1 MDQRPFL
8 PQGCARK
15 TPEYTESVATVETG
29 GRHQELLDELLGEI
43 AAYATPIDIDLVT
56 RAFRFAAQAHEGQT
70 RRSGE
75 PFILHPASVA
85 KICAQLRLDEETLAA
100 ALLHD
105 VVEDTEHEIEEI
117 RAEFGDEVAH
127 LVDGVTKLTRVQ
139 FQSREQA
146 EAENYRKM
154 VVAMSEDVRVI
165 LVKLTDR
172 LHNLRT
178 IEYLGKQKQIQ
189 KAKEALEVYAPLAHR
204 LGIHALKWEL
214 EDLAFQI
221 LHPRKYEEIKQMVAE
236 RRADRE
242 GHVAEAAD
250 VLQRELE
257 KVDIPAEISG
267 RAKHFYSIYD
277 KMVKKG
283 REFNEIYDLTA
294 MRVIVERSGEE
305 GTRDC
310 YGALGL
316 IHSLW
321 KPMPGRFKDYVAMPK
336 FNGYRSLHTTVIGP
350 EGRPLEIQV
359 RTREMHEMAELGVAA
374 HWAYTRGGHHA
385 AEADAEWNAW
395 VKQLMDVHAEEADA
409 REFVKSFRTDL
420 FDEEVFVFTPKG
432 EVKTLPAGATP
443 IDFAYA
449 VHTDVGHR
457 TVGAKVN
464 GRIVPLHYKLK
475 NGDRVEVLTSKSG
488 RGPSRDWLSLVAS
501 SRARNKIRQFFS
513 REQKEDLEAKGREAL
528 ENALKAQNL
537 PYRKLAGSAVLAGVI
552 RESGFKKAEDFYLA
566 LGAGKVTP
574 GSIVNK
580 VLQKLK
586 VDQVAEEEPVLPR
599 KKPKA
604 RDALASN
611 TYGINVVGVED
622 VLVRLAKCCTPVPGD
637 EIVGYISLGKGI
649 TIHRGDCPNVR
660 ALMRNPERFTPV
672 EWDGG
677 TSQSFRVHV
686 AVDSWDRPR
695 LLEDVARTFSE
706 HGANIVSYG
715 GTVEDQMAR
724 NWYVAEVGDI
734 KDLRSLLNALRNVD
748 GVFDAYRVT
757 PS

>member
-1 MDQRPFL
+1 M
-8 PQGCARK
+8 
-15 TPEYTESVATVETG
+15 VATLQAGE
-29 GRHQELLDELLGEI
+29 RHDELLEGLLAEL
-43 AAYATPIDIDLVT
+43 ATYSDDADQELVRRAYA
-56 RAFRFAAQAHEGQT
+56 FAEAAHKGQQ

-75 PFILHPASVA
+75 PFITHPLGVA
-85 KICAQLRLDEETLAA
+85 KICAELRLDEQTIAA

-105 VVEDTEHEIEEI
+105 VVEDTATDLSAVGDEFGEEI
-117 RAEFGDEVAH
+117 AQ

-154 VVAMSEDVRVI
+154 VVAMAGDKRVI
-165 LVKLTDR
+165 LVKLADR

-178 IEYLGKQKQIQ
+178 IEYLGKQKQVQ

-204 LGIHALKWEL
+204 LGIHKIKWEL
-214 EDLAFQI
+214 EDLAFQT
-221 LHPRKYEEIKQMVAE
+221 LHPRKYEEIKAMVAE

-242 GHVAEAAD
+242 RHVEEAAE
-250 VLQRELE
+250 VLRYELE
-257 KVDIPAEISG
+257 KMDIPAEISG

-277 KMVKKG
+277 KMAKKG

-294 MRVIVERSGEE
+294 MRVIVERDGEE

-321 KPMPGRFKDYVAMPK
+321 KPMPGRFKDYIAMPK

-374 HWAYTRGGHHA
+374 HWAYSGKGKRATHA
-385 AEADAEWNAW
+385 DEEWNAW
-395 VKQLMDVHAEEADA
+395 VKQLMDIHADEDDA
-409 REFVKSFRTDL
+409 QEFVKSFRTDL
-420 FDEEVFVFTPKG
+420 FDEEVYVLTPKNQ
-432 EVKTLPAGATP
+432 VKMLPAGSTP

-449 VHTDVGHR
+449 VHTDIGHR

-464 GRIVPLHYKLK
+464 GRIVPLHYHLR
-475 NGDRVEVLTSKSG
+475 NGDRVEILTSKGG

-501 SRARNKIRQFFS
+501 SRARSKIRQFFS
-513 REQKEDLEAKGREAL
+513 REQKEDLEAKGRESL
-528 ENALKAQNL
+528 EHALKAQNL

-552 RESGFKKAEDFYLA
+552 RESGYKKAEDFYLA
-566 LGAGKVTP
+566 LGSGKLTATT
-574 GSIVNK
+574 IVNK
-580 VLQKLK
+580 VLQRLK
-586 VDQVAEEEPVLPR
+586 VEEVVSEEAVPR
-599 KKPKA
+599 KAPKA
-604 RDALASN
+604 REALASGN
-611 TYGINVVGVED
+611 YGIKVVGVED

-637 EIVGYISLGKGI
+637 DIVGYISLGKGI
-649 TIHRGDCPNVR
+649 TIHRDDCPNVR
-660 ALMRNPERFTPV
+660 ALRRNPERFTPV
-672 EWDGG
+672 EWEGG
-677 TSQSFRVHV
+677 VTQSFRVQI

-695 LLEDVARTFSE
+695 LLEDVARTFAE

-715 GTVEDQMAR
+715 GSVEDQMAR
-724 NWYVAEVGDI
+724 NWYVVEVGDV
-734 KDLRSLLNALRNVD
+734 KGLRTLLVALRNVD
-748 GVFDAYRVT
+748 AVFDAYRVT

>member
-1 MDQRPFL
+1 VP
-8 PQGCARK
+8 K
-15 TPEYTESVATVETG
+15 YTETVTTLETG
-29 GRHQELLDELLGEI
+29 QQHEELLEGLLTELS
-43 AAYATPIDIDLVT
+43 AQHSDVDVDLVT
-56 RAFRFAAQAHEGQT
+56 RAFRFAAAAHEGQQ
-70 RRSGE
+70 RHSGE
-75 PFILHPASVA
+75 PFIVHPVGVA
-85 KICAQLRLDEETLAA
+85 TICAGLRLDEQTIAA

-105 VVEDTEHEIEEI
+105 VVEDTDVGLDAV
-117 RAEFGDEVAH
+117 RDEFGGEIAS

-139 FQSREQA
+139 FQTREQA

-154 VVAMSEDVRVI
+154 VVAMAEDVRVI
-165 LVKLTDR
+165 LIKLADR

-178 IEYLGKQKQIQ
+178 IEYLGKQKQVQ
-189 KAKEALEVYAPLAHR
+189 KSKEALEVYAPLAHR

-214 EDLAFQI
+214 EDLAFET
-221 LHPRKYEEIKQMVAE
+221 LHPRKYSEIKTMVAE

-250 VLQRELE
+250 VLRRELE
-257 KVDIPAEISG
+257 KVDIPVEIAG

-277 KMVKKG
+277 KMARKG

-294 MRVIVERSGEE
+294 MRVTVERDGEE

-321 KPMPGRFKDYVAMPK
+321 KPMPGRFKDYIAMPK

-359 RTREMHEMAELGVAA
+359 RTREMHETAELGVAA
-374 HWAYTRGGHHA
+374 HWAYTRDGRRSTKR
-385 AEADAEWNAW
+385 ADKEWNAW
-395 VKQLMDVHAEEADA
+395 VRQLMDINADESDA

-464 GRIVPLHYKLK
+464 GRIVPLHYQLHS
-475 NGDRVEVLTSKSG
+475 GDRVEILTGKSAA

-513 REQKEDLEAKGREAL
+513 REQKEDLEAKGRELLA
-528 ENALKAQNL
+528 NALKGQSL
-537 PYRKLAGSAVLAGVI
+537 PYKKLAGSAVLAGVI
-552 RESGFKKAEDFYLA
+552 RESGFKKAEDFYIA
-566 LGAGKVTP
+566 LGSGKLTAAK
-574 GSIVNK
+574 IVDK
-580 VLQKLK
+580 VLQQLK
-586 VDQVAEEEPVLPR
+586 VSEVAEETVPV
-599 KKPKA
+599 KKPRA
-604 RDALASN
+604 REAAGSES
-611 TYGINVVGVED
+611 YGINVIGVED

-637 EIVGYISLGKGI
+637 DIVGYISLGKGI

-660 ALMRNPERFTPV
+660 ALRRNPERFTPV
-672 EWDGG
+672 EWEGG
-677 TSQSFRVHV
+677 TTTQSFRVQI

-695 LLEDVARTFSE
+695 LLEDVARTFAE
-706 HGANIVSYG
+706 HGANIVAYG

-724 NWYVAEVGDI
+724 NWYTAEFGDV
-734 KDLRSLLNALRNVD
+734 KSLRGLLSSLRNID
-748 GVFDAYRVT
+748 GVFDARRVT